1 MPAYILA
8 EIEITNAEGYKEYS
22 QLVPPTLEAFGGKF
36 LHRGGPVIALE
47 GSCEERRRVIIEF
60 PTAQAARDWWASD
73 TYAKPRAMRQANSNG
88 RLLLFEGL

>member
-22 QLVPPTLEAFGGKF
+22 QLVPASLEAFGGKF
-36 LHRGGPVIALE
+36 LHRGGAVDALE
-47 GSCEERRRVIIEF
+47 GSCEECRRVILEF
-60 PTAQAARDWWASD
+60 PTPQAARDWWASD
-73 TYAKPRAMRQANSNG
+73 IYARPKAMRQANSNG